1 MTVLPRQ
8 SNGAIK
14 RDRSGTGLIVRTVA
28 IVLFFRPPATAECRF
43 QAKPFRHDACPSV
56 AAIRLASL
64 QATAD
69 RGQLRVVLG
78 LIHETSPRGGPG
90 QRPIAEYLTRL
101 RRTVDP
107 LPMAASSPVLGAANQ
122 AGTQRVTFD
131 IANDLVEMFVIL
143 DRKRLVPS
151 LI

>member
-1 MTVLPRQ
+1 MRLNLMPF
-8 SNGAIK
+8 
-14 RDRSGTGLIVRTVA
+14 GTGLIFRTVA

-56 AAIRLASL
+56 AAIRLAPL
-64 QATAD
+64 QARAD
-69 RGQLRVVLG
+69 CGQLRVVLG

-107 LPMAASSPVLGAANQ
+107 LPMAAPSPVLGAANQ
-122 AGTQRVTFD
+122 GLTPFRFSATHTKEKTYRSFHQMRIVHLG
-131 IANDLVEMFVIL
+131 
-143 DRKRLVPS
+143 
-151 LI
+151 